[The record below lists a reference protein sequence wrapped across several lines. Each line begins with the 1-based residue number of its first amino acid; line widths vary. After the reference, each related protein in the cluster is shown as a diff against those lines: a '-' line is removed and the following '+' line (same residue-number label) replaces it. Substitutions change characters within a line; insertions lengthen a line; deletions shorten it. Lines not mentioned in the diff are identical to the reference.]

1 MFDKKPIAA
10 KKTTEPQGA
19 AVIQAVPLLIGPA
32 DDTVPITVQR
42 RTSVGPA
49 NAFRLI
55 VPIDLSSVFH
65 RVGPFPA
72 VKGVANQTEAWDRA
86 TA

>member
-1 MFDKKPIAA
+1 MSDKKPIAA
-10 KKTTEPQGA
+10 KKTTDPQGA
-19 AVIQAVPLLIGPA
+19 AVIQATPLLIGPI

-42 RTSVGPA
+42 RTSVRPA

-55 VPIDLSSVFH
+55 
-65 RVGPFPA
+65 
-72 VKGVANQTEAWDRA
+72 GVANQTEAWDRA